1 MRGFEPIIW
10 AGLSAT
16 AALSCYL
23 VSLQVASERA
33 KLEQVEHEI
42 ALTTREIRSLETEI
56 GTRGRLDQLE
66 RWNVNFLRLSAP
78 RADQFMEGS
87 FQLATLMR
95 PEPAPAIEAPV
106 ILAAAPNTELDD
118 EVEAV
123 AGDQPKQ
130 PLGELV
136 HQASL
141 RTDGAGEKRVA
152 RDPLAPLP
160 APARSST
167 KAGPKDNDSNR

>member
-10 AGLSAT
+10 AGLSAS

-95 PEPAPAIEAPV
+95 PEQTPAIEAPV
-106 ILAAAPNTELDD
+106 ILAAAPNPEADD
-118 EVEAV
+118 DAEAAV
-123 AGDQPKQ
+123 DQPKQ

-141 RTDGAGEKRVA
+141 RTDGASEKRVA

-167 KAGPKDNDSNR
+167 KAGPKDNETNR